1 MNITRP
7 DNSSNSLALDV
18 QALSGLRL
26 AARQKSPQALKA
38 SARQFEALFLGSM
51 IKSMREASAGGE
63 LSASAD
69 SKLYTAML
77 DQQISQAMAQRG
89 VGLADYLLRQMTVT
103 QPPLAAPT
111 GASPVPSDAATS
123 STTGPPATAPAPAP
137 APALALALALALA
150 PAPATAPAPAPS
162 TAATSGL
169 APTCKPVAVVS
180 VQSLA
185 RDFRVAMGP
194 AAQAAARQT
203 GLPASFILGQ
213 AALESG
219 WGRRQIMAPDGTPS
233 FNVFGLKAGAHWK
246 GKVTEVAT
254 TEYKD
259 GVAKKV
265 VARFRAYDSYE
276 QAFSDY
282 AQLLRHSPRY
292 RQVLANGQTVAGF
305 AQGMQQAGYA
315 TDPAYAAKL
324 ARVIGRT
331 LTA

>member
-1 MNITRP
+1 
-7 DNSSNSLALDV
+7 
-18 QALSGLRL
+18 
-26 AARQKSPQALKA
+26 
-38 SARQFEALFLGSM
+38 
-51 IKSMREASAGGE
+51 
-63 LSASAD
+63 
-69 SKLYTAML
+69 
-77 DQQISQAMAQRG
+77 
-89 VGLADYLLRQMTVT
+89 
-103 QPPLAAPT
+103 
-111 GASPVPSDAATS
+111 
-123 STTGPPATAPAPAP
+123 
-137 APALALALALALA
+137 
-150 PAPATAPAPAPS
+150 
-162 TAATSGL
+162 
-169 APTCKPVAVVS
+169 
-180 VQSLA
+180 
-185 RDFRVAMGP
+185 MGP

-219 WGRRQIMAPDGTPS
+219 WGRRQIVAADGTPS
-233 FNVFGLKAGAHWK
+233 FNVFGLKAGTHWK

-265 VARFRAYDSYE
+265 MARFRAYDSYE

-282 AQLLRHSPRY
+282 ADLLRHSPRY

-305 AQGMQQAGYA
+305 TQGMQQAGYA

>member
-1 MNITRP
+1 
-7 DNSSNSLALDV
+7 
-18 QALSGLRL
+18 
-26 AARQKSPQALKA
+26 
-38 SARQFEALFLGSM
+38 
-51 IKSMREASAGGE
+51 
-63 LSASAD
+63 
-69 SKLYTAML
+69 
-77 DQQISQAMAQRG
+77 
-89 VGLADYLLRQMTVT
+89 
-103 QPPLAAPT
+103 
-111 GASPVPSDAATS
+111 
-123 STTGPPATAPAPAP
+123 
-137 APALALALALALA
+137 
-150 PAPATAPAPAPS
+150 
-162 TAATSGL
+162 
-169 APTCKPVAVVS
+169 
-180 VQSLA
+180 
-185 RDFRVAMGP
+185 MGP

>member
-1 MNITRP
+1 MNIARP

-26 AARQKSPQALKA
+26 AARQNSPQALKA

-77 DQQISQAMAQRG
+77 DQQLSQAMAQRG
-89 VGLADYLLRQMTVT
+89 VGLADYLLRQMTAT
-103 QPPLAAPT
+103 QPPLAAPKE
-111 GASPVPSDAATS
+111 ASPAPSEAATP
-123 STTGPPATAPAPAP
+123 STSVPPAPAPTLAPAPAP
-137 APALALALALALA
+137 APV
-150 PAPATAPAPAPS
+150 PVPVPVPAPAPAP
-162 TAATSGL
+162 AAARTSAWKPL
-169 APTCKPVAVVS
+169 AAVS
-180 VQSLA
+180 SKSLA
-185 RDFRVAMGP
+185 RDFRAAMEP

-219 WGRRQIMAPDGTPS
+219 WGRRQIVAADGTQS
-233 FNVFGLKAGAHWK
+233 FNVFGLKAGTHWK

-265 VARFRAYDSYE
+265 MARFRAYDSYE

-282 AQLLRHSPRY
+282 AHLLRHSPRY
-292 RQVLANGQTVAGF
+292 RQVLAQGQTVAGF